1 MENPQ
6 KLTKAE
12 KRELR
17 KLEWQKETEKAKK
30 TEQYKKIG
38 IWAGA
43 AVIVMVAIFGLAM
56 LVNSPTSTTSTSS
69 LTAPLK
75 ADQEF
80 SRGDVNSKVTLIEYG
95 DFQCPACAQYHPL
108 VKQLLSEEGDKM
120 HFVYRYFPLTNVH
133 KNARIS
139 ANAGFAAN
147 KQNKYWEMHEA
158 LYAAQ
163 NDWALIPNPQDIFV
177 GYAKDL
183 GLNTDQFKKDMNSDE
198 ANKFVDDSLNAA
210 TNLGLNSTPSFFL
223 NGKYINSPNTYD
235 DLKKLIDNE
244 FSKK

>member
-1 MENPQ
+1 METPQ
-6 KLTKAE
+6 KQTKAE

-17 KLEWQKETEKAKK
+17 KLEWQKEAEKAKK
-30 TEQYKKIG
+30 AEQYKKIG
-38 IWAGA
+38 IWVLV
-43 AVIVMVAIFGLAM
+43 AVIIMAAIFGLAM
-56 LVNSPTSTTSTSS
+56 LVNSPTSTTSTSN
-69 LTAPLK
+69 LTVPLK

-108 VKQLLSEEGDKM
+108 VKQLLSEQGDKM

-133 KNARIS
+133 QNAQIS
-139 ANAGFAAN
+139 SQAGFAAN
-147 KQNKYWEMHEA
+147 KQGKYWEMHDT
-158 LYAAQ
+158 LYDTQ
-163 NDWALIPNPQDIFV
+163 NDWAQIPNPQDIFV

-183 GLNTDQFKKDMNSDE
+183 GLNTDQFKNDMNSDE
-198 ANKFVDDSLNAA
+198 ANKFVNDSLKNA

-223 NGKYINSPNTYD
+223 NGKYIETPNTYD